1 MTKRLSKESARQR
14 KGSEDMVDPP
24 PKKKGRYNLRSK
36 TIKDKTIWVED
47 DTLNDPPTPPSEPPT
62 DAPSEEEEVIES
74 SEDEEESESESEY
87 DPVKKLNS
95 FFKGLSAKNTPE
107 LGPESR
113 NKKNELP
120 PLQLNKI
127 EKKYFHSLPAKPKD
141 ELLTSMKR
149 VSALMME
156 EGDIP
161 YKFRIMQMPVAD
173 YTKAH
178 VIKKIEALA
187 ELGNDSSGAYKL
199 RTWVDGFLRVPFG
212 KTVPLP
218 VTFEDGVEKCT
229 DFMVSARKEMDKDIY
244 GMHNA
249 KTQIMQL
256 VSQWIVNPDS
266 VGNVIAL
273 QGPPGIGKTSFAR
286 SAIASTLKRPFA
298 FFTLGGSSDIANFVG
313 HSYTYEGSTW
323 GRVADALMQCGT
335 MNPVFYFDELDKI
348 SDTPHGEEIAS
359 MLIHMTDRSQNTE
372 FHDRYFSG
380 IDFDLSRCLFV
391 FSFNEIEKV
400 HPILR
405 DRMTVLECGAYNE
418 NDKIQ
423 ILKQHIWPQ
432 ILKRLRFDE
441 KDILFEPDVMRFLIS
456 EHSHEKGVRNL
467 IRAAETIVTRLNMLR
482 ISKHES
488 MKDYEFYMD
497 VKFPLKLTPLII
509 EKLLNKK
516 VKEPEA
522 WRSMYN

>member
-14 KGSEDMVDPP
+14 KSSEDMVDPP

-36 TIKDKTIWVED
+36 TVKDKTIWVED

-62 DAPSEEEEVIES
+62 DAPSEEEDVIQS
-74 SEDEEESESESEY
+74 SEEEEESESEQEEIGM
-87 DPVKKLNS
+87 LNK
-95 FFKGLSAKNTPE
+95 FFKSLSAKPTPE
-107 LGPESR
+107 LKGAQ

-120 PLQLNKI
+120 PLQLNKV
-127 EKKYFHSLPAKPKD
+127 EKKYYNGLAPKSKD
-141 ELLTSMKR
+141 DLLTSMKR

-244 GMHNA
+244 GMSGA

-256 VSQWIVNPDS
+256 VSQWIVNPDA

-323 GRVADALMQCGT
+323 GRVADALMQCET

-391 FSFNEIEKV
+391 FSFNDIDKV

-423 ILKQHIWPQ
+423 ILKKHIWPQ
-432 ILKRLRFDE
+432 VLKRLKFEENDV
-441 KDILFEPDVMRFLIS
+441 LFEPDVMRFLIS

-488 MKDYEFYMD
+488 MKEYEFYMD

-509 EKLLNKK
+509 EKLLDKK
-516 VKEPEA
+516 TKESEA

>member
-14 KGSEDMVDPP
+14 KSSEDMVDPP

-36 TIKDKTIWVED
+36 TVKDKTIWVED

-62 DAPSEEEEVIES
+62 DAPSEEEDVIQS
-74 SEDEEESESESEY
+74 SEEEEESESEQEEIGM
-87 DPVKKLNS
+87 LNK
-95 FFKGLSAKNTPE
+95 FFKSLSAKPTPE
-107 LGPESR
+107 LKGAQ

-120 PLQLNKI
+120 PLQLNKV
-127 EKKYFHSLPAKPKD
+127 EKKYYNGLAPKSKD
-141 ELLTSMKR
+141 DLLTSMKR

-244 GMHNA
+244 GMNSA

-256 VSQWIVNPDS
+256 VSQWIVNPDA

-323 GRVADALMQCGT
+323 GRVADALMQCET

-391 FSFNEIEKV
+391 FSFNDIEKV

-423 ILKQHIWPQ
+423 ILKKHIWPQ
-432 ILKRLRFDE
+432 VLKRLKFEENDV
-441 KDILFEPDVMRFLIS
+441 LFEPDVMRFLIS

-488 MKDYEFYMD
+488 MKEYEFYMD

-509 EKLLNKK
+509 EKLLDKK
-516 VKEPEA
+516 TKESEA